1 MAASLTTAREGL
13 GVGDYLRHRAAAAGL
28 EARHPMI
35 DLDLVEF
42 ALRLPP
48 SLAMQT
54 DLERPVLRR
63 ALASLVPDPIRLR
76 PGKSYFNEL
85 FHDCLA
91 GPDLPLIRELFSEP
105 CEVAAY
111 VDLESVRERLLGRTG
126 AESGLAWPQAVWRLV
141 TAECWLRAQGDSGF
155 GERLLDRCA
164 AGSAG
169 WSIAART
176 PT

>member
-1 MAASLTTAREGL
+1 
-13 GVGDYLRHRAAAAGL
+13 
-28 EARHPMI
+28 MI

-48 SLAMQT
+48 SLAIQT

-91 GPDLPLIRELFSEP
+91 GPDLPLIRELFSGP

-111 VDLESVRERLLGRTG
+111 VDLESVRELLGRAG
-126 AESGLAWPQAVWRLV
+126 GKSGLARPQAVWRLV

-155 GERLLDRCA
+155 SERLLARCA
-164 AGSAG
+164 AGSAE
-169 WSIAART
+169 WSIATRA